1 MLELAWRF
9 GAGTACSLQP
19 VPRVTAWQR
28 LVFGSSAVLL
38 LAAAPAAAQG
48 VGFQGGG
55 TVSPNQFYVG
65 SHLEVPLGSPQFL
78 LRPGIE
84 GGAGDGV
91 TLASINFEFLYLYE
105 LPSTNWAIYQ
115 GTGPAVNFAR
125 IGDSTSVRGGF
136 NLVFGVRH
144 ETGFFSELKIGGSGS
159 PNLRYGIGF
168 TINTGRSDP

>member
-1 MLELAWRF
+1 M
-9 GAGTACSLQP
+9 
-19 VPRVTAWQR
+19 
-28 LVFGSSAVLL
+28 
-38 LAAAPAAAQG
+38 
-48 VGFQGGG
+48 GFQGGG

-65 SHLEVPLGSPQFL
+65 SHFTVPLGSPQLL
-78 LRPGIE
+78 LRPEIE
-84 GGAGDGV
+84 GGTGDGV

-105 LPSTNWAIYQ
+105 LPSTSWAIYQ

-125 IGDSTSVRGGF
+125 IADSTSVRGGF
-136 NLVFGVRH
+136 NFVFGVRY